1 MVYVVMCGGNY
12 HTAEPKQLKSIKGER
27 IVERTIRLLKQNGVK
42 EIYVSTNDERFD
54 YLLKL
59 GVKLIRHHNTFGDG
73 GHWLEAFAPIDEPVC
88 YIFGDVVFSPEAIK
102 TIVETET
109 DFIQFFASSPP
120 YDPRYFKNWAEPY
133 AFKVMQP
140 EMFHQYIKRTLEL
153 VNCFYRDPIAWE
165 LWQVIKGTPLGHI
178 DYTNYVAIN
187 DYTCDVD
194 CEADLERL
202 KEVVE

>member
-1 MVYVVMCGGNY
+1 MKYIIMCGGNY
-12 HTAEPKQLKSIKGER
+12 HSEPKGLRVVKGEPL
-27 IVERTIRLLKQNGVK
+27 VARTIRLLQENGVTD
-42 EIYVSTNDERFD
+42 IAITSNDERFEQF
-54 YLLKL
+54 
-59 GVKLIRHHNTFGDG
+59 GVPVLHHKNTFGDG

-120 YDPRYFKNWAEPY
+120 FDPRYFKNWSEPY

-153 VNCFYRDPIAWE
+153 INCFYRDPIAWE

>member
-1 MVYVVMCGGNY
+1 MKYIIMCGGNY

-27 IVERTIRLLKQNGVK
+27 IVERTIRLLRENGVTD
-42 EIYVSTNDERFD
+42 IAITSNDERFEQF
-54 YLLKL
+54 
-59 GVKLIRHHNTFGDG
+59 GVPVLHHKNTFGDG
-73 GHWLEAFAPIDEPVC
+73 GHWLEAFYPMDEPCC
-88 YIFGDVVFSPEAIK
+88 YIFGDVFFSPEAIK

-109 DFIQFFASSPP
+109 DFIQLFASSPP
-120 YDPRYFKNWAEPY
+120 FDPRYLKDWAEPY

-153 VNCFYRDPIAWE
+153 INCFYRDPIAWE
-165 LWQVIKGTPLGHI
+165 LWQVIKGTPLGYI

-194 CEADLERL
+194 CDEDLERL

>member
-1 MVYVVMCGGNY
+1 MKYIIMCGGNY
-12 HTAEPKQLKSIKGER
+12 HTVEPKQLKSIKGER
-27 IVERTIRLLKQNGVK
+27 IVERTIRLLRQNGAK
-42 EIYVSTNDERFD
+42 EIYISTNDERFD
-54 YLLKL
+54 YLLKS
-59 GVKLIRHHNTFGDG
+59 GVKLIRHHNAFGDG
-73 GHWLEAFAPIDEPVC
+73 GHWLEAFCPMDEPCC

-109 DFIQFFASSPP
+109 DSIQFFASSPP
-120 YDPRYFKNWAEPY
+120 FDPRYFKDWAEPY

-153 VNCFYRDPIAWE
+153 TNCFYRDPIAWE
-165 LWQVIKGTPLGHI
+165 LWQVIKGTPLGQI

-194 CEADLERL
+194 READLERL

>member
-1 MVYVVMCGGNY
+1 MCGGNY

-27 IVERTIRLLKQNGVK
+27 IVERTIRLLRENGVTD
-42 EIYVSTNDERFD
+42 IAITSNDERFEQF
-54 YLLKL
+54 
-59 GVKLIRHHNTFGDG
+59 GVPVLHHKNTFGDG

-120 YDPRYFKNWAEPY
+120 FDSRYLKDWAEPY

-140 EMFHQYIKRTLEL
+140 ELFHRYIKRTLEL
-153 VNCFYRDPIAWE
+153 INSFYRDPIAWE

-178 DYTNYVAIN
+178 DYTNYVVIN

-194 CEADLERL
+194 CDEDLERL